1 MSKRSTVDTPRS
13 PAVVIAGGGTG
24 GHVFPGIAVAE
35 ALRRRWPR
43 SRLLFIGTDRP
54 LEVGALARAG
64 FNHRVLRVEGLKRR
78 GWRRQLGALMRLPAG
93 LAAAAFILWG
103 FKPDVV
109 MGVGGYA
116 AGPVVLAAWLL
127 RIPVALCEQ
136 NIVAGVTNRIAARF
150 ARRIYVAFAGTDF
163 GRHGAKVR
171 LTGNPVRAS
180 IVQAAHRRRQRP
192 ADGRLHV
199 LVLGGSQGAH
209 QLNTAVVAALDF
221 LEDPAAWRFVHQTGP
236 ADEEAVAQAY
246 RLRGIEAEVAA
257 FFDDPAVCYAEAD
270 LAVCRA
276 GATTV
281 AELAAT
287 GIPAVFVPF
296 PFAADDHQVRN
307 VEALVEGG
315 AALTVAERD
324 LSGQALAERLNRWQA
339 DRAELEAMAASMA
352 TFGRP
357 GAADAIVEDVLAMV
371 GMVEMAKIT
380 TDPND

>member
-1 MSKRSTVDTPRS
+1 MSGRSAVDASRP

-24 GHVFPGIAVAE
+24 GHVFPGIALAE

-43 SRLLFIGTDRP
+43 SRVLFVGTDRP
-54 LEVGALARAG
+54 LEVGALARVG
-64 FNHRVLRVEGLKRR
+64 FEHRVLRVEGLKRR
-78 GWRRQLGALMRLPAG
+78 GWRRQLAALMRLPVG
-93 LAAAAFILWG
+93 LAAAAGMLFG

-109 MGVGGYA
+109 IGVGGYA

-150 ARRIYVAFAGTDF
+150 ARRVYVAFAGTDF
-163 GRHGAKVR
+163 GRQDAKVR

-180 IVQAAHRRRQRP
+180 IVQASRRRRQRP

-209 QLNTAVVAALDF
+209 RLNTAVAAALDF

-236 ADEEAVAQAY
+236 ADEDTVARAY
-246 RLRGIEAEVAA
+246 RRRGIEAEVAA
-257 FFDDPAVCYAEAD
+257 FFDDPGACYAEAD

-281 AELAAT
+281 AELAAA
-287 GIPAVFVPF
+287 GIPAIFVPF
-296 PFAADDHQVRN
+296 PFAADDHQARN
-307 VEALVEGG
+307 VEALVAGG
-315 AALTVAERD
+315 AALTVAEKD
-324 LSGQALAERLNRWQA
+324 LTGQGLAERLNRWRA
-339 DRAELEAMAASMA
+339 DRAELDRMAAAMA

-357 GAADAIVEDVLAMV
+357 EAADAIVEDVFQMV
-371 GMVEMAKIT
+371 GRVEVTDAPPDAK
-380 TDPND
+380 D